1 MDSFIQRQTFKYAV
15 LKTASEKF
23 SLGQELLQLALA
35 PYTIINDSIL
45 VQMNRND
52 MKCVLTHFI
61 NAILV
66 SGHLMR
72 ERHAAVQVS
81 ALRALR

>member
-1 MDSFIQRQTFKYAV
+1 MFTGVKIVS
-15 LKTASEKF
+15 ASPVHNYKWQNP
-23 SLGQELLQLALA
+23 GQ
-35 PYTIINDSIL
+35 N
-45 VQMNRND
+45 QMNRNNI
-52 MKCVLTHFI
+52 KCVLTHFI

-72 ERHAAVQVS
+72 ERYAAVQVS